1 MGLLKFE
8 RKIMPIIAQRLWER
22 ACSIQDEAFWAGDE
36 KGFKWAL
43 ADLIR
48 YEQMMGENPDGITL

>member
-1 MGLLKFE
+1 
-8 RKIMPIIAQRLWER
+8 MPIIAQRLWER

-36 KGFKWAL
+36 KGFKWAM